1 MYTDQRCD
9 SHALPRNL
17 LDTKNDFLMCQ
28 KTMIALKDDLNLR
41 DIIDLEEY
49 AKTLDDHWSKVSAHY
64 LILEGEVDKKQ
75 TIFGLLWK

>member
-1 MYTDQRCD
+1 
-9 SHALPRNL
+9 
-17 LDTKNDFLMCQ
+17 
-28 KTMIALKDDLNLR
+28 MIALKDDLSLR

-49 AKTLDDHWSKVSAHY
+49 SATLDDHWSKVSAHY